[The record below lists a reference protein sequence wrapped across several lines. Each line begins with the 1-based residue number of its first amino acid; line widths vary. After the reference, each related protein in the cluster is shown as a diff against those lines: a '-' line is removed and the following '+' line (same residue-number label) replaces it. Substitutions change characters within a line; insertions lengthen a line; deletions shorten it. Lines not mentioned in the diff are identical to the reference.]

1 MWGQHKNHE
10 TFGIVETCA
19 TRGDMCHTCLPQS
32 TQVVWRSRKSPVD
45 SDHILEL
52 ELTSYLTWG
61 KLIYLQ
67 WLGLISCKVK
77 VILTSL
83 AAVRVD

>member
-1 MWGQHKNHE
+1 MWGQHKKHE
-10 TFGIVETCA
+10 MFGRAYDDC
-19 TRGDMCHTCLPQS
+19 GDMCHTCLPQR
-32 TQVVWRSRKSPVD
+32 TQVAWRSRKSPVD
-45 SDHILEL
+45 SDHILDL
-52 ELTSYLTWG
+52 ELMSYLTWG

-67 WLGLISCKVK
+67 WLGLVSCKVK